1 MSRRSLFFVTV
12 ASGLGLLLALSSFS
26 ICLAQSKKITLHA
39 ISAWPKDT
47 LMMENFMGF
56 VDNVNAKAAKMYPG
70 EFEINYK
77 GGPEIVPFME
87 QVEALRAGVIDIV
100 FTANAYYTSAMP
112 ILDVFIATTLQPWEE
127 RERGIY
133 DVMEKLHA
141 EKVNAFF
148 LSRLGSGFNF
158 QIFTT
163 KPVKTL
169 ADLKGMKLRCS
180 PPLIPLLKKLEVNPV
195 IMGPGDVYT
204 ALERNV
210 VDGYIWPEAQ
220 ISEWGWEAAT
230 KFVIEPPL
238 PYTASDII
246 LVNLDVWKK
255 LPKNIQALLIEEAK
269 EAERRTIKR
278 ALEYIPREN
287 ANLAKKGIDFLKLS
301 DADAKEL
308 RETALSV
315 LWKVINQKNPEY
327 GPKFEAMY
335 AK

>member
-1 MSRRSLFFVTV
+1 MFRRSLFFVMV
-12 ASGLGLLLALSSFS
+12 ASGLGLLLSLSSFS
-26 ICLAQSKKITLHA
+26 ICLAESKKITIHA

-56 VDNVNAKAAKMYPG
+56 VDSVNAKAAKMYPG

-77 GGPEIVPFME
+77 GGPEIVPFRE
-87 QVEALRAGVIDIV
+87 QVEAVRAGVVDVV

-127 RERGIY
+127 REKGIY
-133 DVMEKLHA
+133 DLMQKLHA

-169 ADLKGMKLRCS
+169 TDLKGMKLRCS

-195 IMGPGDVYT
+195 MMGPGDVYT

-246 LVNLDVWKK
+246 LVNLDVWEK
-255 LPKNIQALLIEEAK
+255 LPQKIQTLLIEEAK
-269 EAERRTIKR
+269 EVRILNYEKR
-278 ALEYIPREN
+278 VMVHQ
-287 ANLAKKGIDFLKLS
+287 F
-301 DADAKEL
+301 
-308 RETALSV
+308 
-315 LWKVINQKNPEY
+315 
-327 GPKFEAMY
+327 
-335 AK
+335 